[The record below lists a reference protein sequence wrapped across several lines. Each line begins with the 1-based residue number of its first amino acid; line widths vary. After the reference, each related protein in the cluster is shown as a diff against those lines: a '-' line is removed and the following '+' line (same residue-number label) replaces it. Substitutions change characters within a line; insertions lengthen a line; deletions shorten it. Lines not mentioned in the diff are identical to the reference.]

1 MNPYA
6 MIGSRAGTSAAATL
20 SLRLAAWHDSMVAHE
35 RLLRAKR
42 AADVCHDECPHVEAR
57 ALWSEAQETF
67 GPRAD
72 ELVFLRSRAMSARSD
87 GRPDR
92 TDSGRASA
100 GSVRRAPGDSRD
112 RSSNAPR
119 AVGTTAEV

>member
-87 GRPDR
+87 ERPVR